1 LQRTKIPAG
10 EPRAAQV
17 ESAVEAILA
26 GKLVV
31 LPTETVYGLAVD
43 PRRAPAVE
51 RVASLKV
58 RPPEQRFTHH
68 LHGIEQLE
76 DLAQAPPPRV
86 RAFLERFWPGPL
98 TAILAAR
105 EDLGD
110 LQPPDGTIGLRVPA
124 QDFTRAVIRRLDH
137 SLFMTSVNRAGEE
150 PLISPDDIANGF
162 PEADLLFDAGPPRL
176 GTPSTVV
183 RFVGDTTEVLRE
195 GLLTRDEVLAMVA
208 AKVLFVCTGN
218 TCRSPMAEALARA
231 ALADRGWTGV
241 EVASAGVAALPG
253 SPVSREVPV
262 VLAEEGVDMHDHG
275 ANELTPER
283 VAWADGIFVMSP
295 HHAAA
300 VEAMGGNEKV
310 ELVTAFLDGDQAG
323 VPVVDPFGG
332 GLDLYRATRDQLARA
347 VDAVLDHL
355 GPELAG

>member
-1 LQRTKIPAG
+1 
-10 EPRAAQV
+10 
-17 ESAVEAILA
+17 
-26 GKLVV
+26 
-31 LPTETVYGLAVD
+31 
-43 PRRAPAVE
+43 
-51 RVASLKV
+51 
-58 RPPEQRFTHH
+58 
-68 LHGIEQLE
+68 
-76 DLAQAPPPRV
+76 
-86 RAFLERFWPGPL
+86 
-98 TAILAAR
+98 
-105 EDLGD
+105 
-110 LQPPDGTIGLRVPA
+110 
-124 QDFTRAVIRRLDH
+124 
-137 SLFMTSVNRAGEE
+137 MTFN
-150 PLISPDDIANGF
+150 L
-162 PEADLLFDAGPPRL
+162 
-176 GTPSTVV
+176 
-183 RFVGDTTEVLRE
+183 
-195 GLLTRDEVLAMVA
+195 
-208 AKVLFVCTGN
+208 LFVCTGN